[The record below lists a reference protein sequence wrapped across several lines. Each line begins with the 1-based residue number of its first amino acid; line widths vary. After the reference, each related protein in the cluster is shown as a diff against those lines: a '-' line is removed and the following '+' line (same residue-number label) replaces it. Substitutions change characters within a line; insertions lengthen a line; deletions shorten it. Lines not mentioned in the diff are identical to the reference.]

1 MVDETGGL
9 GFKVVDGENVMRPD
23 PIMEALATMDATG
36 IRPIAQTDFAHTFA
50 AIGIDAGVPLDVRRG
65 FLFARNAMCYGF
77 WCYGLMTLGTQQMMR
92 VADDGIA
99 RAAREH
105 GLPKR
110 LTFAERLS
118 RLVALGA
125 VPTEDE
131 PRWNALR
138 RLRNNA
144 THQESQQIL
153 TPANAAQMTTT
164 VATLLARVS
173 WRATGHATNA
183 EAAESGAAADHAE

>member
-9 GFKVVDGENVMRPD
+9 GFKVVDGDNVMRPD

-36 IRPIAQTDFAHTFA
+36 IRPIAQTDFARTFA
-50 AIGIDAGVPLDVRRG
+50 VIGIDAGVPLDVRRG

-77 WCYGLMTLGTQQMMR
+77 WCYGLMTLGAQQMMR

-99 RAAREH
+99 RASREH

-110 LTFAERLS
+110 LTFAERLG

-125 VPTEDE
+125 VPAEDE
-131 PRWNALR
+131 ARWNALR

-173 WRATGHATNA
+173 WRALEDVTNVA
-183 EAAESGAAADHAE
+183 EPGASSEHAE